1 MTAVIFALVLL
12 ILVLACGLVLQ
23 ARLFHQREDKWRE
36 REMALVDRLL
46 KQGHVQPVT
55 IEREKVVRL
64 PDAEAPTETW
74 IDQAFFEDDVKEE
87 LEQIYPEVA
96 RMSLSDAK
104 TRYAHDWRRVQE
116 RLRAER
122 APIRVD

>member
-1 MTAVIFALVLL
+1 MSILLTAWFFL
-12 ILVLACGLVLQ
+12 
-23 ARLFHQREDKWRE
+23 RREDKWRE

-64 PDAEAPTETW
+64 PDPETPTETW

-87 LEQIYPEVA
+87 LEQMYPEVA
-96 RMSLSDAK
+96 RMSHGEAK

-122 APIRVD
+122 APIRAD